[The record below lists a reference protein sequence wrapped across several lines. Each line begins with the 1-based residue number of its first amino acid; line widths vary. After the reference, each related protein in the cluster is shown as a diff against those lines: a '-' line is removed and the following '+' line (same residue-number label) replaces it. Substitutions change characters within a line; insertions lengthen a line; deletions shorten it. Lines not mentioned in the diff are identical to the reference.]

1 MLSNSS
7 PGEPLLGDKAT
18 TKSTSSKVE
27 LISDEIEPK
36 ESRIS
41 VTKNSKAKAKKPKA

>member
-7 PGEPLLGDKAT
+7 PGEPLLGDKPT

-27 LISDEIEPK
+27 LISDEIEQK
-36 ESRIS
+36 ESRPS
-41 VTKNSKAKAKKPKA
+41 VSKSSHPKTKKPKA